1 MKMNGSVLDEISTFM
16 QLGFFLSL
24 TYGKVVLYLQKLGEY
39 FSGLMSYIGIGSLPD
54 QTTIGAVMGLGT
66 QTCFEATSDLW
77 IEIQI
82 MKRNDTKNISF
93 LLLI

>member
-1 MKMNGSVLDEISTFM
+1 MR
-16 QLGFFLSL
+16 
-24 TYGKVVLYLQKLGEY
+24 
-39 FSGLMSYIGIGSLPD
+39 YIGIGSVPD
-54 QTTIGAVMGLGT
+54 QTPIGAVMGLGT

-82 MKRNDTKNISF
+82 MKRNDTNNISF